1 MSYSHSGDGEDV
13 EEVFEGLSYGVVQ
26 VLGGFQLSTDD
37 PRNYTDRLA
46 IISQERYFPSEDY
59 PVGADP
65 EYSVPFTGG
74 PSTSSEG
81 VASPTVVDPALKD
94 LQDSLISH
102 HHTIVKMLEK
112 AGVKNVCSLYNKSKV
127 DTILQSLGPKDV
139 VCII

>member
-46 IISQERYFPSEDY
+46 IISQERYFPSENY
-59 PVGADP
+59 PVGADL

-74 PSTSSEG
+74 LSTSSEG
-81 VASPTVVDPALKD
+81 VVSPTVVDPALKD

-102 HHTIVKMLEK
+102 HHTIVKMSGESR
-112 AGVKNVCSLYNKSKV
+112 C
-127 DTILQSLGPKDV
+127 
-139 VCII
+139 